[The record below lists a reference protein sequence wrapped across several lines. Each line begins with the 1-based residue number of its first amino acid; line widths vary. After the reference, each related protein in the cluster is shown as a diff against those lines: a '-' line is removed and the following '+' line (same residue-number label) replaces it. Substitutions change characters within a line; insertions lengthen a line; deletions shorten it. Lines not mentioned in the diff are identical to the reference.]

1 MSEISSRTATLRWDD
16 YILEAIL
23 VLLCV
28 ILAFAAPG
36 FATMNNVLNVLRNT
50 SMQGIIA
57 LGMTIVIIS
66 GEIDLSVGSA
76 VAFAGSLTAVLTK
89 KIVATGL
96 AVPAAIAIAI
106 LTTLVLGFALGV
118 FSGVIRNKFKVPTFI
133 ITLATMTALSGFSM
147 IITKGF
153 PVSPFPEWF
162 NFIGGG
168 YLFGIPFPA
177 IVFLLI
183 FLLMLFL
190 IRNTTFGRAV
200 YAVGGNEEAARLS
213 GISVFF
219 TKTMALGLT
228 SMLAALSGVMVAAQ
242 IMSGTPTTAKGWEL
256 DVISAV
262 IIGGA
267 SLAGGVGK
275 IGGTFIGVLFLGVLI
290 NGMTLLNINQF
301 WQYVV
306 RGALILGAVL
316 LNQIRMMSTRN

>member
-1 MSEISSRTATLRWDD
+1 MSEISSRTAALRWDD

-28 ILAFAAPG
+28 ILAFTAPG

-89 KIVATGL
+89 KIVAAGL

-106 LTTLVLGFALGV
+106 LTTLALGFALGV
-118 FSGVIRNKFKVPTFI
+118 FSGIIRNKFKVPTFI

-228 SMLAALSGVMVAAQ
+228 SMLASLSGVMVAAQ

-267 SLAGGVGK
+267 SLSGGIGK
-275 IGGTFIGVLFLGVLI
+275 IGGTFVGVLFLGVLI

-306 RGALILGAVL
+306 RGGLILGAVL
-316 LNQIRMMSTRN
+316 LNQIKTMNARS

>member
-1 MSEISSRTATLRWDD
+1 MADIRLAAPRLRWDD

-23 VLLCV
+23 VFLCM
-28 ILAFAAPG
+28 ILAFTAPG
-36 FATMNNVLNVLRNT
+36 FATMANVLNVLRNT

-89 KIVATGL
+89 RMVAAGI
-96 AVPAAIAIAI
+96 AVPTAIAIAF
-106 LTTLVLGFALGV
+106 LATLAMGFLLGV

-133 ITLATMTALSGFSM
+133 ITLATMTALSGFAM

-162 NFIGGG
+162 NFLGGG
-168 YLFGIPFPA
+168 YLLGVPFPA

-190 IRNTTFGRAV
+190 IKNTTFGRAV

-219 TKTMALGLT
+219 TKTMALALT
-228 SMLAALSGVMVAAQ
+228 SMLASLSGVMVAAQ

-267 SLAGGVGK
+267 SLS
-275 IGGTFIGVLFLGVLI
+275 GGTGRIWGTFVGVLFLGVLI

-306 RGALILGAVL
+306 RGGLILGAVL
-316 LNQIRMMSTRN
+316 LNQIKTMSARS

>member
-1 MSEISSRTATLRWDD
+1 MAQISSRAATLRWDD

-28 ILAFAAPG
+28 ILAFTAPG

-89 KIVATGL
+89 KIVAAGV
-96 AVPAAIAIAI
+96 AVPTAIAIAF
-106 LTTLVLGFALGV
+106 LTTLVTGFALGV

-228 SMLAALSGVMVAAQ
+228 SMLASLSGVMVAAQ

-267 SLAGGVGK
+267 SLSGGIGK
-275 IGGTFIGVLFLGVLI
+275 IGGTFVGVLFLGVLI

-306 RGALILGAVL
+306 RGGLILGAVL
-316 LNQIRMMSTRN
+316 LNQIKTMNIRS

>member
-1 MSEISSRTATLRWDD
+1 MAELSRSASRLRWDD

-28 ILAFAAPG
+28 ILAFTAPG
-36 FATMNNVLNVLRNT
+36 FATMNNALNVLRNT

-76 VAFAGSLTAVLTK
+76 VAFAGSLTAVMTK
-89 KIVATGL
+89 KMAAAGI
-96 AVPAAIAIAI
+96 AVPAAIAIAFV
-106 LTTLVLGFALGV
+106 TTLVLGFALGT

-133 ITLATMTALSGFSM
+133 ITLATMTALSGFAM

-190 IRNTTFGRAV
+190 IRNTTFGRAI

-213 GISVFF
+213 GINVYF

-228 SMLAALSGVMVAAQ
+228 SMLASLSGVMVAAQ

-267 SLAGGVGK
+267 SLSGGVGK

-306 RGALILGAVL
+306 RGGLILGAVL
-316 LNQIRMMSTRN
+316 LNQIKAMSARS

>member
-1 MSEISSRTATLRWDD
+1 MAEISPRAATLRWDD

-28 ILAFAAPG
+28 ILAFTAPG

-89 KIVATGL
+89 KIVAAGL
-96 AVPAAIAIAI
+96 AVPAAIAIAFF
-106 LTTLVLGFALGV
+106 TTLALGFALGV

-190 IRNTTFGRAV
+190 IRNTTFGRAI

-228 SMLAALSGVMVAAQ
+228 SMLASLSGVMVAAQ

-267 SLAGGVGK
+267 SLSGGIGK
-275 IGGTFIGVLFLGVLI
+275 IGGTFVGVLFLGVLI

-306 RGALILGAVL
+306 RGGLILGAVL
-316 LNQIRMMSTRN
+316 LNQIRIMSARS

>member
-1 MSEISSRTATLRWDD
+1 MSEIRVSAVRLRWDD

-23 VLLCV
+23 VVLCL
-28 ILAFAAPG
+28 ILAFTAPG
-36 FATMNNVLNVLRNT
+36 FATVNNVLNVLRNT

-57 LGMTIVIIS
+57 LGMTIVIVS

-89 KIVATGL
+89 RLAAVGLPVA
-96 AVPAAIAIAI
+96 AAIVVAGVTA
-106 LTTLVLGFALGV
+106 LALGFSFGV
-118 FSGVIRNKFKVPTFI
+118 LAGLIRDKFKVPTFI
-133 ITLATMTALSGFSM
+133 ITLAFMTALSGFSM

-168 YLFGIPFPA
+168 YLFGVPFPA

-183 FLLMLFL
+183 FFAMLFL

-213 GISVFF
+213 GINVFF
-219 TKTMALGLT
+219 TKTIALGLT
-228 SMLAALSGVMVAAQ
+228 SMLAALSGIMVAAQ

-256 DVISAV
+256 DVVSAV
-262 IIGGA
+262 IIGGS
-267 SLAGGVGK
+267 SLSGGIGTV
-275 IGGTFIGVLFLGVLI
+275 GGTFVGVLFLGVLI
-290 NGMTLLNINQF
+290 NGMTLLNINMF

-316 LNQIRMMSTRN
+316 LNQIKMMGGRR

>member
-1 MSEISSRTATLRWDD
+1 MEAIRPRAAGLRWDD
-16 YILEAIL
+16 YILEAVL

-28 ILAFAAPG
+28 VLAFTAPG

-89 KIVATGL
+89 RIVAAGL
-96 AVPAAIAIAI
+96 AVAPAIAIAV
-106 LTTLVLGFALGV
+106 LTTLVTGFSLGL
-118 FSGVIRNKFKVPTFI
+118 FSGLIRNKFKVPTFI
-133 ITLATMTALSGFSM
+133 ITLAIMTALSGFAM

-183 FLLMLFL
+183 FLLMVFL

-219 TKTMALGLT
+219 TKTMALALT
-228 SMLAALSGVMVAAQ
+228 SMLASLSGVMVAAQ

-267 SLAGGVGK
+267 SLSGGIGK
-275 IGGTFIGVLFLGVLI
+275 IGGTFVGVLFLGVLI

-306 RGALILGAVL
+306 RGGLILGAVL
-316 LNQIRMMSTRN
+316 LNQIKTMHARG

>member
-1 MSEISSRTATLRWDD
+1 MAENRNTTVKLRWDD
-16 YILEAIL
+16 YILEAVL

-28 ILAFAAPG
+28 ILAFTAPG

-57 LGMTIVIIS
+57 LGMTIVVIS

-89 KIVATGL
+89 RMVAVGIPL
-96 AVPAAIAIAI
+96 PPAIAVAV
-106 LTTLVLGFALGV
+106 LTTLVTGFCMGLLTGL
-118 FSGVIRNKFKVPTFI
+118 IRNRFKVPTFI
-133 ITLATMTALSGFSM
+133 ITLATMTALSGFSN

-177 IVFLLI
+177 IVFLII
-183 FLLMLFL
+183 FGLMLFL
-190 IRNTTFGRAV
+190 VRNTTFGRAV

-213 GISVFF
+213 GIGVFF
-219 TKTMALGLT
+219 TKTMALALT
-228 SMLAALSGVMVAAQ
+228 AMLASLSGVMVAAQ

-267 SLAGGVGK
+267 SLSGGVGK
-275 IGGTFIGVLFLGVLI
+275 ISGTFVGMLFLGVLI

-306 RGALILGAVL
+306 RGGLILGAVL
-316 LNQIRMMSTRN
+316 LNQIKTMNARS

>member
-1 MSEISSRTATLRWDD
+1 MEETTTRAAGPKWDD

-28 ILAFAAPG
+28 ILGFTAPG
-36 FATMNNVLNVLRNT
+36 FATMNNALNVLRNT

-89 KIVATGL
+89 RLAALGVAL
-96 AVPAAIAIAI
+96 PAAIAVAFV
-106 LTTLVLGFALGV
+106 TTLVLGFFIGV
-118 FSGVIRNKFKVPTFI
+118 LVGLIRNKFKVPTFI
-133 ITLATMTALSGFSM
+133 ITLATMTALSGFAM

-177 IVFLLI
+177 IVFLVI

-213 GISVFF
+213 GINVFF
-219 TKTMALGLT
+219 TKTMALALT

-256 DVISAV
+256 DVVSAV

-267 SLAGGVGK
+267 SLSGGVGK
-275 IGGTFIGVLFLGVLI
+275 IGGTFIGMLFLGVLI

-306 RGALILGAVL
+306 RGGLILGAVL
-316 LNQIRMMSTRN
+316 LNQIKTMNTRA

>member
-1 MSEISSRTATLRWDD
+1 MSEIRVSAVRLRWDD

-23 VLLCV
+23 VVLCV
-28 ILAFAAPG
+28 ILAFTAPG
-36 FATMNNVLNVLRNT
+36 FATVNNVLNVLRNT

-57 LGMTIVIIS
+57 LGMTIVIVS

-89 KIVATGL
+89 RLAAVGLPVA
-96 AVPAAIAIAI
+96 AAIVVAGVTA
-106 LTTLVLGFALGV
+106 LALGFSFGV
-118 FSGVIRNKFKVPTFI
+118 LAGLIRDKFKVPTFI
-133 ITLATMTALSGFSM
+133 ITLAFMTALSGFSM

-168 YLFGIPFPA
+168 YLFGVPFPA

-183 FLLMLFL
+183 FFAMLFL

-213 GISVFF
+213 GINVFF
-219 TKTMALGLT
+219 TKTIALGLT
-228 SMLAALSGVMVAAQ
+228 SMLAALSGIMVAAQ

-256 DVISAV
+256 DVVSAV
-262 IIGGA
+262 IIGGS
-267 SLAGGVGK
+267 SLSGGIGTV
-275 IGGTFIGVLFLGVLI
+275 GGTFVGVLFLGVLI
-290 NGMTLLNINQF
+290 NGMTLLNINMF

-316 LNQIRMMSTRN
+316 LNQIKMMGGRR

>member
-1 MSEISSRTATLRWDD
+1 MSENRVSAARFRWDD

-23 VLLCV
+23 VVLCV

-36 FATMNNVLNVLRNT
+36 FATMNNVLNVLRNS

-89 KIVATGL
+89 KLAAAGV
-96 AVPAAIAIAI
+96 AVPTAIAIAFV
-106 LTTLVLGFALGV
+106 TTLVLGFSLGV
-118 FSGVIRNKFKVPTFI
+118 LAGLIRNKFKVPTFI
-133 ITLATMTALSGFSM
+133 ITLAFMTALSGFAM

-168 YLFGIPFPA
+168 YLFGVPFPA

-213 GISVFF
+213 GINVAFI
-219 TKTMALGLT
+219 KTAALGLT
-228 SMLAALSGVMVAAQ
+228 SMLASLSGVMVAAQ

-256 DVISAV
+256 DVVSAV

-267 SLAGGVGK
+267 SLSGG
-275 IGGTFIGVLFLGVLI
+275 IGTIGATFVGVLFLGVLI

-306 RGALILGAVL
+306 RGGLILGAVL
-316 LNQIRMMSTRN
+316 LNQIKTMRTRN

>member
-1 MSEISSRTATLRWDD
+1 
-16 YILEAIL
+16 
-23 VLLCV
+23 
-28 ILAFAAPG
+28 
-36 FATMNNVLNVLRNT
+36 
-50 SMQGIIA
+50 
-57 LGMTIVIIS
+57 
-66 GEIDLSVGSA
+66 

-89 KIVATGL
+89 RMVAVGIPL
-96 AVPAAIAIAI
+96 PPAIAVAV
-106 LTTLVLGFALGV
+106 LTTLVTGFCMGLLTGM
-118 FSGVIRNKFKVPTFI
+118 IRNRFKVPTFI
-133 ITLATMTALSGFSM
+133 ITLATMTALSGFSN

-177 IVFLLI
+177 IVFLII
-183 FLLMLFL
+183 FGLMLFL
-190 IRNTTFGRAV
+190 VRNTTFGRAV

-213 GISVFF
+213 GIGVFF
-219 TKTMALGLT
+219 TKTMALALT
-228 SMLAALSGVMVAAQ
+228 SMLASLSGVMVAAQ

-267 SLAGGVGK
+267 SLSGGVGK
-275 IGGTFIGVLFLGVLI
+275 ISGTFVGMLFLGVLI

-306 RGALILGAVL
+306 RGGLILGAVL
-316 LNQIRMMSTRN
+316 LNQIKTMNARS

>member
-1 MSEISSRTATLRWDD
+1 MEAIRPRAAGLRWDD
-16 YILEAIL
+16 YILEAVL

-28 ILAFAAPG
+28 ILAFTAPG

-89 KIVATGL
+89 RIVAAGL
-96 AVPAAIAIAI
+96 AVAPAIAIAV
-106 LTTLVLGFALGV
+106 LTTLVTGFSLGL
-118 FSGVIRNKFKVPTFI
+118 FSGLIRNKFKVPTFI
-133 ITLATMTALSGFSM
+133 ITLAIMTALSGFAM

-183 FLLMLFL
+183 FLLMVFL

-219 TKTMALGLT
+219 TKTMALALT
-228 SMLAALSGVMVAAQ
+228 SMLASLSGVMVAAQ

-267 SLAGGVGK
+267 SLSGGIGK
-275 IGGTFIGVLFLGVLI
+275 IGGTFVGVLFLGVLI

-306 RGALILGAVL
+306 RGGLILGAVL
-316 LNQIRMMSTRN
+316 LNQIKTMHARG

>member
-1 MSEISSRTATLRWDD
+1 MSENRANVARLRWDD

-23 VLLCV
+23 VALCV
-28 ILAFAAPG
+28 LLAFTAPG

-89 KIVATGL
+89 KL
-96 AVPAAIAIAI
+96 AAVGVSLPAAIAIAGV
-106 LTTLVLGFALGV
+106 TTLAMGFSLGV
-118 FSGVIRNKFKVPTFI
+118 LAGLIRNKFKVPTFI
-133 ITLATMTALSGFSM
+133 ITLASMTALSGFSM

-219 TKTMALGLT
+219 TKTAALGLT
-228 SMLAALSGVMVAAQ
+228 SMLASLSGIMVAAQ

-267 SLAGGVGK
+267 SLSGGTGT
-275 IGGTFIGVLFLGVLI
+275 IGGTFVGMLFLGVLI

-306 RGALILGAVL
+306 RGGLILGAVL
-316 LNQIRMMSTRN
+316 LNQIKTMSARR

>member
-1 MSEISSRTATLRWDD
+1 MAELQLAAPRLRWDD
-16 YILEAIL
+16 YILEAVL
-23 VLLCV
+23 VFLCL
-28 ILAFAAPG
+28 ILAFTAPG
-36 FATMNNVLNVLRNT
+36 VATMNNVLNVLRNT

-89 KIVATGL
+89 KMVAAGFAVAPAIAVAFVATL
-96 AVPAAIAIAI
+96 A
-106 LTTLVLGFALGV
+106 LGFLLGV

-133 ITLATMTALSGFSM
+133 ITLATMTALSGFAM

-168 YLFGIPFPA
+168 YLLGIPVPA

-190 IRNTTFGRAV
+190 IKNTTFGRAI

-213 GISVFF
+213 GINVFF
-219 TKTMALGLT
+219 TKTMALALT
-228 SMLAALSGVMVAAQ
+228 SMLSALSGVMVAAQ

-267 SLAGGVGK
+267 SLSGGMGK
-275 IGGTFIGVLFLGVLI
+275 IGGTFVGMLFLGVLI

-306 RGALILGAVL
+306 RGGLILGAVL
-316 LNQIRMMSTRN
+316 LNQIKTMSART

>member
-1 MSEISSRTATLRWDD
+1 
-16 YILEAIL
+16 
-23 VLLCV
+23 
-28 ILAFAAPG
+28 
-36 FATMNNVLNVLRNT
+36 
-50 SMQGIIA
+50 MQGIIA

-89 KIVATGL
+89 KL
-96 AVPAAIAIAI
+96 AAVGVSLPAAIAIAGV
-106 LTTLVLGFALGV
+106 TTLATGFSLGV
-118 FSGVIRNKFKVPTFI
+118 LAGLIRNKFKVPTFI
-133 ITLATMTALSGFSM
+133 ITLASMTALSGFSM

-168 YLFGIPFPA
+168 YLFGVPFPA

-219 TKTMALGLT
+219 TKTAALGLT
-228 SMLAALSGVMVAAQ
+228 SMLASLSGIMVAAQ

-267 SLAGGVGK
+267 SLSGGTGT
-275 IGGTFIGVLFLGVLI
+275 IGGTFVGMLFLGVLI

-306 RGALILGAVL
+306 RGGLILGAVL
-316 LNQIRMMSTRN
+316 LNQIKTMSARR